1 MMPLWNSK
9 ANQQRQNSV
18 PGNCLWHGFV
28 SAFRTWLEVSWH
40 KSTQG
45 GGGRPQG
52 PTCWGDR
59 AGQPEPRHCSV
70 WTRCPSNSKQLVRN
84 QQWHSKAQ
92 ADRLGF
98 WVASPVGSA
107 FRAVSIHR
115 PWSDNSDINFIR
127 LVKLCLLLTAPQ
139 CPGTECPPEQ
149 SPMTSPGQIS
159 KNSATV

>member
-1 MMPLWNSK
+1 MVLSRLFEHDWKSVDINPPKGVGAALRGPLAEVTGLAS
-9 ANQQRQNSV
+9 R
-18 PGNCLWHGFV
+18 NCNV
-28 SAFRTWLEVSWH
+28 A
-40 KSTQG
+40 
-45 GGGRPQG
+45 
-52 PTCWGDR
+52 
-59 AGQPEPRHCSV
+59 RHCSV

-127 LVKLCLLLTAPQ
+127 LVKLCLLLKAPQ